1 MFETLILMLD
11 ATIRTA
17 PPLILAAMAGMF
29 CERSGVVNIALEG
42 KLLASAFASAAA
54 AAVTGSAWI
63 GLGVG
68 VGISILFALLHGF
81 ATITHRGDQ
90 VVSGMAINILAA
102 GLTVTLGRY
111 WFDQGGQTPA
121 LSGAARFAPI
131 DLPYAKELYDVPVI
145 GQLYSELLSG
155 HSLLEYV
162 AFAAVPLAWWV
173 LFRTRFGLRLRA
185 VGEAPAAVDTAGISV
200 VRMRYTA
207 LIIGGLLA
215 GIGGTYLA
223 VAQTAQFIPNMSA
236 GKGFMALAA
245 LVFGKWRPWNAMAA
259 CLLFGFLDAV
269 AIRLQGVSIGD
280 FPIPVQAIEAL
291 PYILTVFL
299 LAGFIGKRFEGRL
312 GEVDTAACAEF
323 ATAWAEGRVAL
334 ESLQVHRRLGEG
346 HVPAPRA
353 AASGG
358 RREQALEL
366 ALAGM
371 ALATLVVS
379 WLKRN
384 SIHHCP
390 WDISEYGGFA
400 PILPLFAGLPDGIA
414 PGRCFPGGHASVG
427 FGMLSYA
434 FAAHAGGSRHTFW
447 ITTGVLA
454 TGVFASTVQMLRGA
468 HFLSHQLWT
477 LWWCWAV
484 CLAVYGLFRW
494 RSWI

>member
-1 MFETLILMLD
+1 MFELLILMLD

-42 KLLASAFASAAA
+42 KLLASAFAGGAA
-54 AAVTGSAWI
+54 AAVSGSAWV
-63 GLGVG
+63 GLGAGVG
-68 VGISILFALLHGF
+68 VSILFALMHGF

-162 AFAAVPLAWWV
+162 AFACVPLAWWV

-245 LVFGKWRPWNAMAA
+245 LVFGKWKPWSAMAA

-280 FPIPVQAIEAL
+280 FAIPVQAIEAL

-299 LAGFIGKRFEGRL
+299 LAGFIGKAVAPKAL
-312 GEVDTAACAEF
+312 GTPYVKE
-323 ATAWAEGRVAL
+323 
-334 ESLQVHRRLGEG
+334 
-346 HVPAPRA
+346 
-353 AASGG
+353 
-358 RREQALEL
+358 RE
-366 ALAGM
+366 
-371 ALATLVVS
+371 
-379 WLKRN
+379 
-384 SIHHCP
+384 
-390 WDISEYGGFA
+390 
-400 PILPLFAGLPDGIA
+400 
-414 PGRCFPGGHASVG
+414 
-427 FGMLSYA
+427 
-434 FAAHAGGSRHTFW
+434 
-447 ITTGVLA
+447 
-454 TGVFASTVQMLRGA
+454 
-468 HFLSHQLWT
+468 
-477 LWWCWAV
+477 
-484 CLAVYGLFRW
+484 
-494 RSWI
+494 

>member
-1 MFETLILMLD
+1 MFELLILMLD

-42 KLLASAFASAAA
+42 KLLASAFAGGAA
-54 AAVTGSAWI
+54 AAVSGSAWV
-63 GLGVG
+63 GLGAGVG
-68 VGISILFALLHGF
+68 VSILFALMHGF

-131 DLPYAKELYDVPVI
+131 ELPYAKELYDVPVI

-162 AFAAVPLAWWV
+162 AFACVPLAWWV

-185 VGEAPAAVDTAGISV
+185 VGEAPAAVDPAGISV

-245 LVFGKWRPWNAMAA
+245 LVFGKWKPWSAMAA

-280 FPIPVQAIEAL
+280 FAIPVQAIEAL

-299 LAGFIGKRFEGRL
+299 LAGFIGKAVAPKAL
-312 GEVDTAACAEF
+312 GTPYVKE
-323 ATAWAEGRVAL
+323 
-334 ESLQVHRRLGEG
+334 
-346 HVPAPRA
+346 
-353 AASGG
+353 
-358 RREQALEL
+358 RE
-366 ALAGM
+366 
-371 ALATLVVS
+371 
-379 WLKRN
+379 
-384 SIHHCP
+384 
-390 WDISEYGGFA
+390 
-400 PILPLFAGLPDGIA
+400 
-414 PGRCFPGGHASVG
+414 
-427 FGMLSYA
+427 
-434 FAAHAGGSRHTFW
+434 
-447 ITTGVLA
+447 
-454 TGVFASTVQMLRGA
+454 
-468 HFLSHQLWT
+468 
-477 LWWCWAV
+477 
-484 CLAVYGLFRW
+484 
-494 RSWI
+494 

>member
-11 ATIRTA
+11 ATVRTA

-42 KLLASAFASAAA
+42 KLLAAAFAGAAA
-54 AAVTGSAWI
+54 AAITGSAWM
-63 GLGVG
+63 GLLAG
-68 VGISILFALLHGF
+68 VGIAILLALLHGF

-102 GLTVTLGRY
+102 GLTVTLGRF

-131 DLPYAKELYDVPVI
+131 DLPYAKALADVPVI

-215 GIGGTYLA
+215 GLGGVYLS

-245 LVFGKWRPWNAMAA
+245 LVFGKWRPWSAMAA

-280 FPIPVQAIEAL
+280 VPIPVQAIEAL
-291 PYILTVFL
+291 PYVLTVFL
-299 LAGFIGKRFEGRL
+299 LAGFIGKAVAPKAL
-312 GEVDTAACAEF
+312 GTPYVKE
-323 ATAWAEGRVAL
+323 
-334 ESLQVHRRLGEG
+334 
-346 HVPAPRA
+346 
-353 AASGG
+353 
-358 RREQALEL
+358 RE
-366 ALAGM
+366 
-371 ALATLVVS
+371 
-379 WLKRN
+379 
-384 SIHHCP
+384 
-390 WDISEYGGFA
+390 
-400 PILPLFAGLPDGIA
+400 
-414 PGRCFPGGHASVG
+414 
-427 FGMLSYA
+427 
-434 FAAHAGGSRHTFW
+434 
-447 ITTGVLA
+447 
-454 TGVFASTVQMLRGA
+454 
-468 HFLSHQLWT
+468 
-477 LWWCWAV
+477 
-484 CLAVYGLFRW
+484 
-494 RSWI
+494 

>member
-1 MFETLILMLD
+1 MFELLILMLD

-42 KLLASAFASAAA
+42 KLLASAFAGGAA
-54 AAVTGSAWI
+54 AAVSGSAWI
-63 GLGVG
+63 GLGAGVG
-68 VGISILFALLHGF
+68 VSILFALMHGF

-131 DLPYAKELYDVPVI
+131 ELPYAKELYDVPVI

-162 AFAAVPLAWWV
+162 AFACVPLAWWV

-245 LVFGKWRPWNAMAA
+245 LVFGKWKPWSAMAA

-280 FPIPVQAIEAL
+280 FAIPVQAIEAL

-299 LAGFIGKRFEGRL
+299 LAGFIGKAVAPKAL
-312 GEVDTAACAEF
+312 GTPYVKE
-323 ATAWAEGRVAL
+323 
-334 ESLQVHRRLGEG
+334 
-346 HVPAPRA
+346 
-353 AASGG
+353 
-358 RREQALEL
+358 RE
-366 ALAGM
+366 
-371 ALATLVVS
+371 
-379 WLKRN
+379 
-384 SIHHCP
+384 
-390 WDISEYGGFA
+390 
-400 PILPLFAGLPDGIA
+400 
-414 PGRCFPGGHASVG
+414 
-427 FGMLSYA
+427 
-434 FAAHAGGSRHTFW
+434 
-447 ITTGVLA
+447 
-454 TGVFASTVQMLRGA
+454 
-468 HFLSHQLWT
+468 
-477 LWWCWAV
+477 
-484 CLAVYGLFRW
+484 
-494 RSWI
+494 

>member
-1 MFETLILMLD
+1 MFELLILMLD

-42 KLLASAFASAAA
+42 KLLASAFAGGAA
-54 AAVTGSAWI
+54 AAVSGSAWV
-63 GLGVG
+63 GLGAGVG
-68 VGISILFALLHGF
+68 VSILFALMHGF

-131 DLPYAKELYDVPVI
+131 ELPYARELYDVPVI

-162 AFAAVPLAWWV
+162 AFACVPLAWWA

-200 VRMRYTA
+200 VRIRYTA

-245 LVFGKWRPWNAMAA
+245 LVFGKWKPWSAMAA

-280 FPIPVQAIEAL
+280 FAIPVQAIEAL

-299 LAGFIGKRFEGRL
+299 LAGFIGKAVAPKAL
-312 GEVDTAACAEF
+312 GTPYVKE
-323 ATAWAEGRVAL
+323 
-334 ESLQVHRRLGEG
+334 
-346 HVPAPRA
+346 
-353 AASGG
+353 
-358 RREQALEL
+358 RE
-366 ALAGM
+366 
-371 ALATLVVS
+371 
-379 WLKRN
+379 
-384 SIHHCP
+384 
-390 WDISEYGGFA
+390 
-400 PILPLFAGLPDGIA
+400 
-414 PGRCFPGGHASVG
+414 
-427 FGMLSYA
+427 
-434 FAAHAGGSRHTFW
+434 
-447 ITTGVLA
+447 
-454 TGVFASTVQMLRGA
+454 
-468 HFLSHQLWT
+468 
-477 LWWCWAV
+477 
-484 CLAVYGLFRW
+484 
-494 RSWI
+494 

>member
-1 MFETLILMLD
+1 MFELLILMLD

-42 KLLASAFASAAA
+42 KLLASAFAGGAA
-54 AAVTGSAWI
+54 AAVSGSAWV
-63 GLGVG
+63 GLGAGVG
-68 VGISILFALLHGF
+68 VSILFALMHGF

-131 DLPYAKELYDVPVI
+131 ELPYAKELYDVPVI
-145 GQLYSELLSG
+145 GQIYSELLSG

-162 AFAAVPLAWWV
+162 AFACVPLAWWV

-245 LVFGKWRPWNAMAA
+245 LVFGKWKPWSAMAA

-280 FPIPVQAIEAL
+280 FAIPVQAIEAL

-299 LAGFIGKRFEGRL
+299 LAGFIGKAVAPKAL
-312 GEVDTAACAEF
+312 GTPYVKE
-323 ATAWAEGRVAL
+323 
-334 ESLQVHRRLGEG
+334 
-346 HVPAPRA
+346 
-353 AASGG
+353 
-358 RREQALEL
+358 RE
-366 ALAGM
+366 
-371 ALATLVVS
+371 
-379 WLKRN
+379 
-384 SIHHCP
+384 
-390 WDISEYGGFA
+390 
-400 PILPLFAGLPDGIA
+400 
-414 PGRCFPGGHASVG
+414 
-427 FGMLSYA
+427 
-434 FAAHAGGSRHTFW
+434 
-447 ITTGVLA
+447 
-454 TGVFASTVQMLRGA
+454 
-468 HFLSHQLWT
+468 
-477 LWWCWAV
+477 
-484 CLAVYGLFRW
+484 
-494 RSWI
+494 

>member
-1 MFETLILMLD
+1 MFELLILMLD

-42 KLLASAFASAAA
+42 KLLASAFAGGAA
-54 AAVTGSAWI
+54 AAVSGSAWV
-63 GLGVG
+63 GLGAGVG
-68 VGISILFALLHGF
+68 VSILFALMHGF

-131 DLPYAKELYDVPVI
+131 ELPYARELYDVPVI

-162 AFAAVPLAWWV
+162 AFACVPLAWWV

-245 LVFGKWRPWNAMAA
+245 LVFGKWKPWSAMAA

-269 AIRLQGVSIGD
+269 AIRLQGVSIGG
-280 FPIPVQAIEAL
+280 FAIPVQAIEAL

-299 LAGFIGKRFEGRL
+299 LAGFIGRAVAPKAL
-312 GEVDTAACAEF
+312 GTPYVKE
-323 ATAWAEGRVAL
+323 
-334 ESLQVHRRLGEG
+334 
-346 HVPAPRA
+346 
-353 AASGG
+353 
-358 RREQALEL
+358 RE
-366 ALAGM
+366 
-371 ALATLVVS
+371 
-379 WLKRN
+379 
-384 SIHHCP
+384 
-390 WDISEYGGFA
+390 
-400 PILPLFAGLPDGIA
+400 
-414 PGRCFPGGHASVG
+414 
-427 FGMLSYA
+427 
-434 FAAHAGGSRHTFW
+434 
-447 ITTGVLA
+447 
-454 TGVFASTVQMLRGA
+454 
-468 HFLSHQLWT
+468 
-477 LWWCWAV
+477 
-484 CLAVYGLFRW
+484 
-494 RSWI
+494 